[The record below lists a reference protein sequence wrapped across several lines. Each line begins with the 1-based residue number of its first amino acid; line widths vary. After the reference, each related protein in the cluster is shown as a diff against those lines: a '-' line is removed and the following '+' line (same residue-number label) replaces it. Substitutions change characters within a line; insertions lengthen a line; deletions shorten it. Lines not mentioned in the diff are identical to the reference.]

1 MSPEFPGVSVD
12 CPLSLAG
19 LVSPSGNLIS
29 LDRAEWRS
37 YRWKEMQ
44 PVKL

>member
-1 MSPEFPGVSVD
+1 MSPEFPGVSAD

-19 LVSPSGNLIS
+19 LASPSGNLIS
-29 LDRAEWRS
+29 PDPAAWRS
-37 YRWKEMQ
+37 YRWKETQ